1 MIVKALPFNEKWDIQ
16 DVDQF
21 GFINLAECMEN
32 GVVPSSV
39 SDTELNYND
48 IEDPASIMGKP
59 RDVFE
64 AYSMQDYIK
73 SAGKKSEGA
82 ATVEQS

>member
-1 MIVKALPFNEKWDIQ
+1 MLVKNAIYNEKTDIQ

-21 GFINLAECMEN
+21 GFVNLAECMEN
-32 GVVPSSV
+32 GVVPSSI
-39 SDTELNYND
+39 SDTEMDYND

-64 AYSMQDYIK
+64 VYSMQDYIK